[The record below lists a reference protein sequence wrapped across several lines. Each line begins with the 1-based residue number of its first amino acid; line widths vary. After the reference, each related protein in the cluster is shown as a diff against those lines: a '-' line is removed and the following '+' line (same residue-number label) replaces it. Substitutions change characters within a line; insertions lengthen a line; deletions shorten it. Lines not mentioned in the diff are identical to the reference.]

1 MTTEFSPQ
9 KLDVT
14 AFAKENGTL
23 EGRLPLADFP
33 RMMVELQ
40 AIERPNDQDYFVHW
54 KAHGHAQP
62 VPGGK
67 DKIWLELEVDSAI
80 PQICQRCLNLAALP
94 VDFEHSY
101 RFVATEQ
108 QAEEEDEASEED
120 VLVLSK
126 AFNLLELIEDE
137 LLMAMPLIPMHET
150 CPEQLPNEAVDP
162 DFQEGE
168 AKPNPFGALAA
179 LKKGA

>member
-1 MTTEFSPQ
+1 MTTDFLPQ
-9 KLDVT
+9 KLDLS
-14 AFAKENGTL
+14 AFAKA
-23 EGRLPLADFP
+23 EGLLQGQLPIGSFP
-33 RMMVELQ
+33 RLMDELQ
-40 AIERPNDQDYFVHW
+40 SIARQSDQDYFVQW
-54 KAHGHAQP
+54 TAQGRAQP
-62 VPGGK
+62 VLGGK
-67 DKIWLELEVDSAI
+67 DNIWLDLEVKTAI

-94 VDFEHSY
+94 VDFEHTY

-150 CPEQLPNEAVDP
+150 CPEQLPTEAVDP
-162 DFQEGE
+162 DFQEGD

-179 LKKGA
+179 LKKKI